1 MIKLYNKQTGELE
14 TVVSWNT
21 ATPYFVITKPITS
34 EDSDVDVSDL
44 FNVTHRRSTAIAL
57 GPFKDKKVARI
68 CAAVLGLLP
77 MPWDDFSM
85 AVSNQYKDPD
95 PEQEKRFKALWIS
108 LPKEIHTW
116 RKEVSEACMMGEL

>member
-1 MIKLYNKQTGELE
+1 MIELYNKQTGELE

-34 EDSDVDVSDL
+34 KDSDVDVSDL

-57 GPFKDKKVARI
+57 GPFKDEKIARI
-68 CAAVLGLLP
+68 CAAVFGLLP

-85 AVSNQYKDPD
+85 AVSSEYRKPD
-95 PEQEKRFKALWIS
+95 PEQAKRFKAAWNA
-108 LPKEIHTW
+108 LPKEIQAW
-116 RKEVSEACMMGEL
+116 RKAVSEACMFGEL